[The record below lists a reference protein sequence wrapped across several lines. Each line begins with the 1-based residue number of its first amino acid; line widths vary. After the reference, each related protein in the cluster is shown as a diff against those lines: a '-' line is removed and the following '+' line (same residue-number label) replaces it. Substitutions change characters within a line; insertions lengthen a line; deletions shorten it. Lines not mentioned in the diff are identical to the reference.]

1 MLSMALLEA
10 LMARTRVLDSFAI
23 TRILV
28 AILLSLT
35 LLISPL
41 WATPSAAFGTVV
53 FANRARVGG
62 ANASAGATLF
72 SGDRLSTDEG
82 GSAQLRAGAPRRR
95 LGNARAATCARDET
109 SPAPTLS
116 PSTLPSITATPTA
129 FPTRW

>member
-1 MLSMALLEA
+1 MALLEA

-72 SGDRLSTDEG
+72 SGDRLSTDEV
-82 GSAQLRAGAPRRR
+82 GSVQVRAGA
-95 LGNARAATCARDET
+95 ARADTHR
-109 SPAPTLS
+109 SPGVRGSAHHGRAPS
-116 PSTLPSITATPTA
+116 RASISTEST
-129 FPTRW
+129 